1 MGHIKLAVDQL
12 VSCDAINQITVDIT
26 SNDLTIDVV
35 YNIVGQ
41 TGAGTFACVKSN
53 IVYTKG
59 GSNSF
64 TKTAAEYLSDFVDA
78 CEKMSGA
85 SGSSIAGPIVE
96 QKVTASGALVG
107 AITPTVTIKKGSN
120 LA

>member
-1 MGHIKLAVDQL
+1 MGYVKLPVDQL
-12 VSCDAINQITVDIT
+12 INCDAINQITAAIS
-26 SNDLTIDVV
+26 SNTLTIDVV
-35 YNIVGQ
+35 YNLVGQ

-59 GSNSF
+59 ASNSF
-64 TKTAAEYLSDFVDA
+64 TKTEAEYLSDFVDA

-85 SGSSIAGPIVE
+85 SGSSVAGPIVE
-96 QKVTASGALVG
+96 QKVTSSGALVG
-107 AITPTVTIKKGSN
+107 AITPVVTIKKGAN

>member
-1 MGHIKLAVDQL
+1 MGHIKLPVDQL
-12 VSCDAINQITVDIT
+12 ISCDAINQITAAIS
-26 SNDLTIDVV
+26 SNTLTIDVV

-41 TGAGTFACVKSN
+41 TAAGDFACVKSN

-59 GSNSF
+59 ASNSF
-64 TKTAAEYLSDFVDA
+64 VKSEAEYLSEFVDA
-78 CEKMSGA
+78 CSKMSGA
-85 SGSSIAGPIVE
+85 SGSSVAGPIVE

>member
-12 VSCDAINQITVDIT
+12 VSCDAINQITADI
-26 SNDLTIDVV
+26 SGDNLTIDVV

-53 IVYTKG
+53 IVYGKN
-59 GSNSF
+59 SANSF
-64 TKTAAEYLSDFVDA
+64 TKTEAEYLSDFVSA
-78 CEKMSGA
+78 FEKMSGA
-85 SGSSIAGPIVE
+85 SGPSVPGPIVE
-96 QKVTASGALVG
+96 EKVTASGALVG
-107 AITPTVTIKKGSN
+107 GISPTITIKKGSN